1 MSEGKDVICTGCGR
15 TAFETGMYDPKNN
28 PVEED
33 GTYADNKI
41 VCDKSYFILI
51 GIGFDI
57 GNAYTLQARA
67 ERLIKN
73 ADIQRRQL

>member
-33 GTYADNKI
+33 GTYADKKF
-41 VCDKSYFILI
+41 VCDRCYFILI
-51 GIGFDI
+51 RIGLDI

-67 ERLIKN
+67 ERLIKK